1 MTELLS
7 TFDPEN
13 PKKSG
18 IPTEKLVNAYRKWGL
33 GGFGMLI
40 TGNIMVDPV
49 GGFPRANLDFD
60 FRNT

>member
-1 MTELLS
+1 MAEMMS
-7 TFDPEN
+7 TFDADN

-18 IPTEKLVNAYRKWGL
+18 IPTDKLINVYRKWGL

-49 GGFPRANLDFD
+49 SLIRL
-60 FRNT
+60 